1 MYLNCKQKSN
11 LFSLPFSLLYPFR
24 PPAGNWSNVSL
35 KLALKVRKHLASYS
49 PTLLSAAFTS
59 SLNSAYNSSSDTAPD
74 EEPET
79 PQPPTL
85 QQRQQHRQRHNS
97 HSHSQQEQQQHPM
110 LHSHHHRES
119 SRSHSQHQQQQ
130 RSRSHS
136 LSQSDMGGPP
146 QPPQVASSEGQT
158 YCLRWNNHQTNLVQI
173 LHALHEVGS
182 YVDCTLVV
190 DDEQFKA
197 HRVVLAAN
205 SPYFQTILQDVPQDQ
220 CSIILPGVKGF
231 EIAALLQYMYTGETT
246 VTKSQE
252 PEILRTA
259 KELQVKGLY
268 DNLMKFNHK
277 AVAAAAAAA
286 AAAGEDRTQNHQFP
300 GSTGSYHAAPTSS
313 SSSSG
318 SAGHKSQNGGAAD
331 YHHHH
336 HHNSSSVISTS
347 THISPSAAISS
358 SCSPPPPPFGGHAY
372 QPPYS
377 SYPATGSGVPLNINA
392 HIPAGEAPL
401 TPTHTTPTHH
411 AAGESAGQWP
421 LSPSAAT
428 AAAMLNSVYDSAADM
443 NPLKRKKLSAISSML
458 FNSTRDT
465 PILRNV
471 LAQANPADSSQPNP
485 LLLAKNS
492 SEKTPTHQQQQQQHA
507 SSGGAGAGSAS
518 GAGSLSFNGSDY
530 GGDKEPLSP
539 HTDRSFDD
547 ESGMGGGGS
556 GGGGG
561 GKKPEW
567 KRYKQYTRAD
577 MMCAI
582 QCVREGMSALQA
594 SRKFGLPSRTLYDK
608 VRKLNITTGRG
619 THRTPKRSPPGE
631 SSAAFPY
638 SAAAAAA
645 AAAAH
650 NYGQTELD
658 HREAKEHGV
667 GAGAAPHHGMP
678 PTIPHSAAA
687 LLDHAFLQQALE
699 NRGGDIA
706 GREALHAMA
715 LAAAAHAAA
724 NRMSSSPPGSNGHA
738 ARGGGSPVHPV
749 YADEKQHG
757 HSHQAII
764 KREAIEDERD
774 ADDED
779 DHDQVE
785 DLSLQRKERPESPYS
800 PPPPRAA
807 SPLESASVIMH
818 SSSSTNGGKEQ
829 HSEMEHND
837 DDEHDDY
844 DSEQGL
850 KREREREPEQV
861 ASVSGGDDGEAQAQA
876 QAQPSD

>member
-1 MYLNCKQKSN
+1 
-11 LFSLPFSLLYPFR
+11 
-24 PPAGNWSNVSL
+24 
-35 KLALKVRKHLASYS
+35 
-49 PTLLSAAFTS
+49 
-59 SLNSAYNSSSDTAPD
+59 
-74 EEPET
+74 
-79 PQPPTL
+79 
-85 QQRQQHRQRHNS
+85 
-97 HSHSQQEQQQHPM
+97 
-110 LHSHHHRES
+110 
-119 SRSHSQHQQQQ
+119 
-130 RSRSHS
+130 
-136 LSQSDMGGPP
+136 MGGPTP
-146 QPPQVASSEGQT
+146 VASSEGQT

-205 SPYFQTILQDVPQDQ
+205 SPYFQAILQDVPQDQ

-277 AVAAAAAAA
+277 AI
-286 AAAGEDRTQNHQFP
+286 
-300 GSTGSYHAAPTSS
+300 SPTSS
-313 SSSSG
+313 SG
-318 SAGHKSQNGGAAD
+318 GKPLNGGSDAA
-331 YHHHH
+331 YGQ
-336 HHNSSSVISTS
+336 HNSSSVISTS

-358 SCSPPPPPFGGHAY
+358 SCSPPPPPFGAY
-372 QPPYS
+372 QPPYTS
-377 SYPATGSGVPLNINA
+377 FPASSGVPMNINA

-401 TPTHTTPTHH
+401 TPTHSTPHAA
-411 AAGESAGQWP
+411 AAGESGQWP
-421 LSPSAAT
+421 LSPSAA
-428 AAAMLNSVYDSAADM
+428 AAAMLNSVYESAADM

-458 FNSTRDT
+458 LNSTRDT

-485 LLLAKNS
+485 LMLPGVKNPV
-492 SEKTPTHQQQQQQHA
+492 EKTPTHQHPHQLG
-507 SSGGAGAGSAS
+507 SGSGSGSAAGAGSH
-518 GAGSLSFNGSDY
+518 SFNGSDY

-539 HTDRSFDD
+539 HTDRSFD
-547 ESGMGGGGS
+547 EETGGQGS
-556 GGGGG
+556 

-608 VRKLNITTGRG
+608 VRKLNINTGRG

-645 AAAAH
+645 AAAH
-650 NYGQTELD
+650 NYGQTELKHD
-658 HREAKEHGV
+658 QKEPGSGHGHH
-667 GAGAAPHHGMP
+667 GHGHGPHGHGHGHGMP

-724 NRMSSSPPGSNGHA
+724 NRMSNSPPGSNGHVPPS
-738 ARGGGSPVHPV
+738 RSPVHH
-749 YADEKQHG
+749 YAEQEHDQDQEEKHG
-757 HSHQAII
+757 QALI
-764 KREAIEDERD
+764 KREAIEEERD

-807 SPLESASVIMH
+807 SPMESASVIMH
-818 SSSSTNGGKEQ
+818 SSNSASVSTNGKE
-829 HSEMEHND
+829 S
-837 DDEHDDY
+837 HDLEP
-844 DSEQGL
+844 EQ
-850 KREREREPEQV
+850 EREREHELDDFNEA
-861 ASVSGGDDGEAQAQA
+861 ASPAPAPAPAPAMGLGLGLGLGMGMKRELLGSDEAQART
-876 QAQPSD
+876 D

>member
-1 MYLNCKQKSN
+1 
-11 LFSLPFSLLYPFR
+11 
-24 PPAGNWSNVSL
+24 
-35 KLALKVRKHLASYS
+35 
-49 PTLLSAAFTS
+49 
-59 SLNSAYNSSSDTAPD
+59 
-74 EEPET
+74 
-79 PQPPTL
+79 
-85 QQRQQHRQRHNS
+85 
-97 HSHSQQEQQQHPM
+97 
-110 LHSHHHRES
+110 
-119 SRSHSQHQQQQ
+119 
-130 RSRSHS
+130 
-136 LSQSDMGGPP
+136 MGGPTP
-146 QPPQVASSEGQT
+146 VASSEGQT

-205 SPYFQTILQDVPQDQ
+205 SPYFQAILQDVPQDQ

-277 AVAAAAAAA
+277 AI
-286 AAAGEDRTQNHQFP
+286 
-300 GSTGSYHAAPTSS
+300 SPTSS
-313 SSSSG
+313 SG
-318 SAGHKSQNGGAAD
+318 GKPLNGGSDAA
-331 YHHHH
+331 YGQ
-336 HHNSSSVISTS
+336 HNSSSVISTS

-358 SCSPPPPPFGGHAY
+358 SCSPPPPPFGAY
-372 QPPYS
+372 QPPYTS
-377 SYPATGSGVPLNINA
+377 FPASSGVPMNINA

-401 TPTHTTPTHH
+401 TPTHSTPHAA
-411 AAGESAGQWP
+411 AAGESGQWP
-421 LSPSAAT
+421 LSPSAA
-428 AAAMLNSVYDSAADM
+428 AAAMLNSVYESAADM

-458 FNSTRDT
+458 LNSTRDT

-485 LLLAKNS
+485 LMLPGVKNPV
-492 SEKTPTHQQQQQQHA
+492 EKTPTHQHPHQLG
-507 SSGGAGAGSAS
+507 SGSGSGSAAGAGSH
-518 GAGSLSFNGSDY
+518 SFNGSDY

-539 HTDRSFDD
+539 HTDRSFD
-547 ESGMGGGGS
+547 EETGGQGS
-556 GGGGG
+556 

-608 VRKLNITTGRG
+608 VRKLNINTGRG

-645 AAAAH
+645 AAAH
-650 NYGQTELD
+650 NYGQTELKHD
-658 HREAKEHGV
+658 QKEPGSGHGHH
-667 GAGAAPHHGMP
+667 GHGHGPHGHGHGHGMP

-724 NRMSSSPPGSNGHA
+724 NRMSNSPPGSNGHVPPS
-738 ARGGGSPVHPV
+738 RSPVHH
-749 YADEKQHG
+749 YAEQEHDQDQEEKHG
-757 HSHQAII
+757 QALI
-764 KREAIEDERD
+764 KREAIEEERD

-807 SPLESASVIMH
+807 SPMESASVIMH
-818 SSSSTNGGKEQ
+818 SSNSASVSTNGKE
-829 HSEMEHND
+829 S
-837 DDEHDDY
+837 HD
-844 DSEQGL
+844 L
-850 KREREREPEQV
+850 EPEQERV
-861 ASVSGGDDGEAQAQA
+861 GMGMKRELLGSDEAQART
-876 QAQPSD
+876 D

>member
-1 MYLNCKQKSN
+1 
-11 LFSLPFSLLYPFR
+11 
-24 PPAGNWSNVSL
+24 
-35 KLALKVRKHLASYS
+35 
-49 PTLLSAAFTS
+49 
-59 SLNSAYNSSSDTAPD
+59 
-74 EEPET
+74 
-79 PQPPTL
+79 
-85 QQRQQHRQRHNS
+85 
-97 HSHSQQEQQQHPM
+97 
-110 LHSHHHRES
+110 
-119 SRSHSQHQQQQ
+119 
-130 RSRSHS
+130 
-136 LSQSDMGGPP
+136 MGGPTP
-146 QPPQVASSEGQT
+146 VAGNEGQT

-205 SPYFQTILQDVPQDQ
+205 SPYFQAILQEVPQDQ

-277 AVAAAAAAA
+277 A
-286 AAAGEDRTQNHQFP
+286 AGNPVEERPHNHQFQ
-300 GSTGSYHAAPTSS
+300 GSTSGAHPHSHSHPHSAPTSS
-313 SSSSG
+313 CSSSKPLNGAGTDG
-318 SAGHKSQNGGAAD
+318 SYGT
-331 YHHHH
+331 HHHGQ
-336 HHNSSSVISTS
+336 HNSSSVISTS

-358 SCSPPPPPFGGHAY
+358 SCSPPPPPFGSY
-372 QPPYS
+372 QTPYTNF
-377 SYPATGSGVPLNINA
+377 PASSGVPININA
-392 HIPAGEAPL
+392 HISAGEAPL
-401 TPTHTTPTHH
+401 TPTHSTPHP
-411 AAGESAGQWP
+411 AAGEAGQWP
-421 LSPSAAT
+421 LSPSAA
-428 AAAMLNSVYDSAADM
+428 AAAMLNSVYESAADM

-458 FNSTRDT
+458 LNTTRDT

-471 LAQANPADSSQPNP
+471 LAQANPPDSSQPNP
-485 LLLAKNS
+485 QQLLLPGVKPAA
-492 SEKTPTHQQQQQQHA
+492 EKTPTHQHQHQHQHA
-507 SSGGAGAGSAS
+507 HQLGSGSAAGAGSH
-518 GAGSLSFNGSDY
+518 SFNGSDY

-539 HTDRSFDD
+539 HTDRSFD
-547 ESGMGGGGS
+547 EETGGQ
-556 GGGGG
+556 G

-619 THRTPKRSPPGE
+619 THRTPKRSPPGVGGVE

-645 AAAAH
+645 AAAH
-650 NYGQTELD
+650 NYGQTELE
-658 HREAKEHGV
+658 REPKEHGH
-667 GAGAAPHHGMP
+667 GQSAGHAHAHAGHHGMP

-738 ARGGGSPVHPV
+738 ARSPSH
-749 YADEKQHG
+749 YAEQEALDKHEHRL
-757 HSHQAII
+757 I
-764 KREAIEDERD
+764 KREAIEEERD

-785 DLSLQRKERPESPYS
+785 DLSLARKERPESPYS

-807 SPLESASVIMH
+807 SPMESASVIMH
-818 SSSSTNGGKEQ
+818 SNSASVSTNGKGAHELEPEQ
-829 HSEMEHND
+829 EQEQDHELEDYSEAASPASQPLSMGV
-837 DDEHDDY
+837 
-844 DSEQGL
+844 GL
-850 KREREREPEQV
+850 KRELLG
-861 ASVSGGDDGEAQAQA
+861 SDEAQART
-876 QAQPSD
+876 D

>member
-1 MYLNCKQKSN
+1 
-11 LFSLPFSLLYPFR
+11 
-24 PPAGNWSNVSL
+24 
-35 KLALKVRKHLASYS
+35 
-49 PTLLSAAFTS
+49 
-59 SLNSAYNSSSDTAPD
+59 
-74 EEPET
+74 
-79 PQPPTL
+79 
-85 QQRQQHRQRHNS
+85 
-97 HSHSQQEQQQHPM
+97 
-110 LHSHHHRES
+110 
-119 SRSHSQHQQQQ
+119 
-130 RSRSHS
+130 
-136 LSQSDMGGPP
+136 MGGPTP
-146 QPPQVASSEGQT
+146 VASSEGQT

-205 SPYFQTILQDVPQDQ
+205 SPYFQAILQDVPQDQ

-277 AVAAAAAAA
+277 ATSVSDERAQFQSGTGAPL
-286 AAAGEDRTQNHQFP
+286 GQQHHHQLP
-300 GSTGSYHAAPTSS
+300 HQQQQQQQQQHHHHHHHHHIQQPQHSAPTSS
-313 SSSSG
+313 SSGASGKPLNGSG
-318 SAGHKSQNGGAAD
+318 SAAGGTDSNYGQHQAHHSQL
-331 YHHHH
+331 
-336 HHNSSSVISTS
+336 NSSSVISTS
-347 THISPSAAISS
+347 THISPSGAISS
-358 SCSPPPPPFGGHAY
+358 SCSPPPPPFGSY
-372 QPPYS
+372 QTPYTS
-377 SYPATGSGVPLNINA
+377 FSGSGGAINPIIA
-392 HIPAGEAPL
+392 AGEAPL
-401 TPTHTTPTHH
+401 TPTHTTPHP
-411 AAGESAGQWP
+411 AAGEAGQWP
-421 LSPSAAT
+421 LSPSAA
-428 AAAMLNSVYDSAADM
+428 AAAMLNSVYESAADM

-458 FNSTRDT
+458 LNTTRDT

-485 LLLAKNS
+485 LLLPGVKQSA
-492 SEKTPTHQQQQQQHA
+492 EKTTPTHHHGSSA
-507 SSGGAGAGSAS
+507 SGGAGSH
-518 GAGSLSFNGSDY
+518 SFNGSDY

-539 HTDRSFDD
+539 HTDRSFDE
-547 ESGMGGGGS
+547 ESGS
-556 GGGGG
+556 GQT

-619 THRTPKRSPPGE
+619 THRTPKRSPPGVE

-645 AAAAH
+645 AAAH
-650 NYGQTELD
+650 NYGQTELE
-658 HREAKEHGV
+658 REPKELPHGH
-667 GAGAAPHHGMP
+667 GHGHSHGQSGGHSHHGMP

-738 ARGGGSPVHPV
+738 ARSPSH
-749 YADEKQHG
+749 YAEEEKHEEQ
-757 HSHQAII
+757 QRLI
-764 KREAIEDERD
+764 KREAIEEERD

-785 DLSLQRKERPESPYS
+785 DLSLARKERPESPYS
-800 PPPPRAA
+800 PGQARAA
-807 SPLESASVIMH
+807 SPMESASVIMH
-818 SSSSTNGGKEQ
+818 SNSASLSTNGKEAA
-829 HSEMEHND
+829 EME
-837 DDEHDDY
+837 E
-844 DSEQGL
+844 E
-850 KREREREPEQV
+850 REREREQHLEESREA
-861 ASVSGGDDGEAQAQA
+861 ASPTSPSMSNLPLGLGLGLKRELLGSDEAQART
-876 QAQPSD
+876 D

>member
-1 MYLNCKQKSN
+1 
-11 LFSLPFSLLYPFR
+11 
-24 PPAGNWSNVSL
+24 
-35 KLALKVRKHLASYS
+35 
-49 PTLLSAAFTS
+49 
-59 SLNSAYNSSSDTAPD
+59 
-74 EEPET
+74 
-79 PQPPTL
+79 
-85 QQRQQHRQRHNS
+85 
-97 HSHSQQEQQQHPM
+97 
-110 LHSHHHRES
+110 
-119 SRSHSQHQQQQ
+119 
-130 RSRSHS
+130 
-136 LSQSDMGGPP
+136 MGGPTP
-146 QPPQVASSEGQT
+146 VAASSEGGQT

-205 SPYFQTILQDVPQDQ
+205 SPYFQAILQDVPQDQ

-268 DNLMKFNHK
+268 DNLMKFNNHK
-277 AVAAAAAAA
+277 AAAV
-286 AAAGEDRTQNHQFP
+286 EERSHHQFE
-300 GSTGSYHAAPTSS
+300 GSSQSHHHHHHQHSAPTSS
-313 SSSSG
+313 SG
-318 SAGHKSQNGGAAD
+318 SKSHNGAASEAG
-331 YHHHH
+331 YQQQQPQ
-336 HHNSSSVISTS
+336 HNSSSVISTS

-358 SCSPPPPPFGGHAY
+358 SCSPPPPPFGSY
-372 QPPYS
+372 QPPYTS
-377 SYPATGSGVPLNINA
+377 FPPAHSSGVPLNMNA
-392 HIPAGEAPL
+392 HIPAGETPL
-401 TPTHTTPTHH
+401 TPTHSTPHAA
-411 AAGESAGQWP
+411 AAGEAGHGQWP
-421 LSPSAAT
+421 LSPSAA
-428 AAAMLNSVYDSAADM
+428 AAAMLNSVYESAADM

-458 FNSTRDT
+458 LNSTRDT

-485 LLLAKNS
+485 LLLPGVKS
-492 SEKTPTHQQQQQQHA
+492 SSSSSAGADKTPTHQHPHSHQMG
-507 SSGGAGAGSAS
+507 SGGGSAAGAGSH
-518 GAGSLSFNGSDY
+518 SFNGSDY

-539 HTDRSFDD
+539 HTDRSFD
-547 ESGMGGGGS
+547 EETGGQ
-556 GGGGG
+556 G

-619 THRTPKRSPPGE
+619 THRTPKRSPPGVGGVE
-631 SSAAFPY
+631 SPAAFPY

-645 AAAAH
+645 AAAH
-650 NYGQTELD
+650 NYGQPELERD
-658 HREAKEHGV
+658 VKEHGH
-667 GAGAAPHHGMP
+667 GHPQGTGHAHHGMP

-699 NRGGDIA
+699 NRGNDIA

-724 NRMSSSPPGSNGHA
+724 NRMSSSPPGSNGHVV
-738 ARGGGSPVHPV
+738 RSPGH
-749 YADEKQHG
+749 YAEQESMEKHG
-757 HSHQAII
+757 QAMI
-764 KREAIEDERD
+764 KREAIEEERD

-779 DHDQVE
+779 DHEQDHEHEHEHEQDHDQVE
-785 DLSLQRKERPESPYS
+785 DLSLARKERPESPYS

-807 SPLESASVIMH
+807 SPMESASVIMH
-818 SSSSTNGGKEQ
+818 SNSASASINGKEAHELEPEHENDHDMVEDYNRDEVV
-829 HSEMEHND
+829 HSPAMVV
-837 DDEHDDY
+837 
-844 DSEQGL
+844 GL
-850 KREREREPEQV
+850 KRELLG
-861 ASVSGGDDGEAQAQA
+861 SDEAQART
-876 QAQPSD
+876 D